1 MIPYLTFQIIKKDH
15 SSLQMTY
22 LKGNTQFRISAER
35 KRIKFHHFDK
45 SVEVPFPV
53 QDVQARV
60 FKIYQLGQTSNS
72 QKLARFSFYKMFLV
86 KKIYVLKI
94 QY

>member
-1 MIPYLTFQIIKKDH
+1 MIPYLTLPIIKKDH

-60 FKIYQLGQTSNS
+60 SKIYQLAFLAKHQT
-72 QKLARFSFYKMFLV
+72 V
-86 KKIYVLKI
+86 KNLRDFHFTKCC
-94 QY
+94 

>member
-1 MIPYLTFQIIKKDH
+1 
-15 SSLQMTY
+15 MTY

-35 KRIKFHHFDK
+35 KHIKFHHFDK

-60 FKIYQLGQTSNS
+60 SKIYQLAFLAKHQT
-72 QKLARFSFYKMFLV
+72 V
-86 KKIYVLKI
+86 KNLRDLHFTKCC
-94 QY
+94 

>member
-1 MIPYLTFQIIKKDH
+1 
-15 SSLQMTY
+15 MTY

-60 FKIYQLGQTSNS
+60 SKIYQLGQTSNS
-72 QKLARFSFYKMFLV
+72 QKLARFFILQN
-86 KKIYVLKI
+86 VLS
-94 QY
+94 

>member
-1 MIPYLTFQIIKKDH
+1 
-15 SSLQMTY
+15 MTY

-35 KRIKFHHFDK
+35 KRIKFHHFEK

-60 FKIYQLGQTSNS
+60 SKIYQLAFLAKHQT
-72 QKLARFSFYKMFLV
+72 V
-86 KKIYVLKI
+86 KTCEIFILQNVVS
-94 QY
+94 

>member
-1 MIPYLTFQIIKKDH
+1 
-15 SSLQMTY
+15 MTY

-60 FKIYQLGQTSNS
+60 SKIYQTSNS
-72 QKLARFSFYKMFLV
+72 QKLARFSFYKMLLV

>member
-1 MIPYLTFQIIKKDH
+1 
-15 SSLQMTY
+15 MTY

-72 QKLARFSFYKMFLV
+72 QKLARFSFYKTLLV
-86 KKIYVLKI
+86 KKYTYWRYSTSKKLLF
-94 QY
+94 QRWTQEL

>member
-1 MIPYLTFQIIKKDH
+1 
-15 SSLQMTY
+15 MTY

-35 KRIKFHHFDK
+35 KHIKFHHFDK

-60 FKIYQLGQTSNS
+60 SKIYQLAFLAKHQT
-72 QKLARFSFYKMFLV
+72 V
-86 KKIYVLKI
+86 KNLGDFHLQNVVS
-94 QY
+94 

>member
-1 MIPYLTFQIIKKDH
+1 MIPYLTFPIIKKDH